1 MPSFRIN
8 QHFLNFFWIG
18 AVPCT
23 AALGYYMVYAPSK
36 EQLAIDLVRVM
47 RRVVCVAAWLTPL
60 TMVAA
65 IAHHTAQATPAP
77 CAASTSVARRIEA
90 YAVRPV

>member
-1 MPSFRIN
+1 MAQAPACAHGFAMPSFRIN

-36 EQLAIDLVRVM
+36 EQLAIDLVSDGLVWPRT
-47 RRVVCVAAWLTPL
+47 RSGLPHRALTAWPPPL
-60 TMVAA
+60 NSANN
-65 IAHHTAQATPAP
+65 IHTT
-77 CAASTSVARRIEA
+77 
-90 YAVRPV
+90 